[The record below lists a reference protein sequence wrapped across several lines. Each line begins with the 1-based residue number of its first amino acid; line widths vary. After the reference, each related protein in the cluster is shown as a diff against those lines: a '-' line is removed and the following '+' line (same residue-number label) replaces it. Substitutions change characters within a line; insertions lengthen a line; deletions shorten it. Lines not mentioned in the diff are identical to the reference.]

1 MQMSGEA
8 MKLRTR
14 WYIAGEVRSEDYFAV
29 KVPWWLRIK
38 RFMGK
43 PRTEELRSRDRWDE
57 YLDDMADPPEEI

>member
-1 MQMSGEA
+1 